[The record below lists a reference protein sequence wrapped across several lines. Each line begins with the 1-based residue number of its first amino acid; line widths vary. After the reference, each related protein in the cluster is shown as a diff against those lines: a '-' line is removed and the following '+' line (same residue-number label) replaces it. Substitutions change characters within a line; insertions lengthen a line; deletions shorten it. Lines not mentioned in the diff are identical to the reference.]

1 APPVLTDPVFEYT
14 HDNGEQAIIGG
25 YAYRGAAVPD
35 LVGTY
40 FYADTTGIVSSLEF
54 DGAAVHNP
62 IDRTEEL
69 FPTGGPS
76 AISSFGE
83 DASGEIY
90 IVNLLPG
97 EIFRIVPKT

>member
-1 APPVLTDPVFEYT
+1 M
-14 HDNGEQAIIGG
+14 
-25 YAYRGAAVPD
+25 PD

-40 FYADTTGIVSSLEF
+40 FYADLTGIVSSLVF
-54 DGAAVHNP
+54 DGATVHDQL
-62 IDRTEEL
+62 DRTDEL

-90 IVNLLPG
+90 LVNLLPG
-97 EIFRIVPKT
+97 EIYKIVPKS